1 MTAAYDVAIIG
12 GGIVGSACA
21 AACAREGLNVVVLE
35 RGPIG
40 GGATAT
46 GMGHLVVIDDSPPQL
61 ALTAYSRRLWHRLA
75 EELAEELP
83 EGAEYHRCG
92 TIWVAADEEE
102 MAAVAQKHATYGQ
115 AGLRCEVLDAAAL
128 AEAEPNLRGGLAGG
142 LLVPDDSVVY
152 PPIVARC
159 LLDRARADRA
169 EIRTPAEVSRIGED
183 GRLHLADG
191 TVLTADTIVNAAG
204 CFAPALTADV
214 PVRPRKGH
222 LVVTDRYP
230 GFIRHQLI
238 ELGYLKSAHAVQGD
252 SVAMNVQ
259 PRKTGQMLIGSS
271 RQFDDEGTETEL
283 PIVGRMVRRAMQ
295 YLPSLGRLSA
305 IRVWTG
311 HRAATPD
318 KLPLIGPAAAD
329 ARLWL
334 ATGHEGLGIT
344 MALGTAELLAD
355 ALLGREPEIPL
366 SPYSPQR
373 FAAKG
378 A

>member
-1 MTAAYDVAIIG
+1 MYDVAVIG

-21 AACAREGLNVVVLE
+21 AACAREGLKVAVLE

-46 GMGHLVVIDDSPPQL
+46 GMGHLVVIDDSPAQL

-75 EELAEELP
+75 DELP
-83 EGAEYHRCG
+83 AAAEYRRSG

-102 MAAVAQKHATYGQ
+102 MAAVAQKHATYRQ
-115 AGLRCEVLDAAAL
+115 AGLRSEVLDAAAL
-128 AEAEPNLRGGLAGG
+128 ATAEPNLRGGLAGG
-142 LLVPDDSVVY
+142 LLVPDDAVLY

-159 LLDRARADRA
+159 LLDQAQANRA
-169 EIRTPAEVSRIGED
+169 EIRTPAEVSRIGDD
-183 GRLHLADG
+183 GRVDLADG
-191 TVLTADTIVNAAG
+191 TSVTAHSIVNAAG
-204 CFAPALTADV
+204 CFAPALTSGV

-230 GFIRHQLI
+230 GFIHHQLI
-238 ELGYLKSAHAVQGD
+238 ELGYLKSAHAVQRD

-259 PRKTGQMLIGSS
+259 PRKTGQVLIGSS
-271 RQFDDEGTETEL
+271 RQFDAETAEVEL
-283 PIVGRMVRRAMQ
+283 PIVSRMVRRATH

-305 IRVWTG
+305 VRVWTG

-318 KLPLIGPAAAD
+318 KLPLIGPTTD
-329 ARLWL
+329 DGRIWL
-334 ATGHEGLGIT
+334 ATGHEGVGIT
-344 MALGTAELLAD
+344 MALGTAEVLAD
-355 ALLGREPEIPL
+355 SLLGRNPEIPL
-366 SPYSPQR
+366 EPYSPKR
-373 FAAKG
+373 FATKG